1 MEKPRLL
8 LLFLTLFF
16 VMLGFGII
24 IPNLAYYAED
34 IGATPTEI
42 AVLMS
47 IYSGMQ
53 LLFAPLWG
61 RLSDKHGRKP
71 AILFGLFGNA
81 VALVAFGLA
90 KSYVWL
96 FIARGAAGV
105 ASAAVLPA
113 VMAYVADVTTE
124 EERGSGMGLMG
135 AAMGLGFILGPALG
149 GIMGRHDLP
158 FFVAGGLSLL
168 TFLFAMFLLPESLSV
183 RKRGF
188 KPRLPGG
195 RDVEARLPEGGDAV
209 RMRGF
214 KPRLP
219 GGRDVEARL
228 SGEHD
233 AEPRL
238 SGERDV
244 EARLSD
250 EHDAE
255 ARLSGD
261 GAHHKWVSPREIFRW
276 TTLKSPLNS
285 LFLVA
290 FFTTFSFA
298 GLEATFPLFIS
309 EEPWNYGQREMGWM
323 FAIIGVIVVPL
334 QGGLLGRLINRFGE
348 RRLILIGMVLNA
360 VGMALLS
367 GPSWFAP
374 TSFLMLASYLTIAGI
389 GNQLIRPTNTSWI
402 SKQTHIGQGTA
413 IGIMDAFLS
422 LGRILGP
429 LLGGWLY
436 EQDAYPYP
444 VLAGILLIATV
455 CLYIPLRRI
464 RYDTSK

>member
-71 AILFGLFGNA
+71 AILLGLLGNA
-81 VALVAFGLA
+81 VALVGFGLA

-96 FIARGAAGV
+96 FIARSAAGV
-105 ASAAVLPA
+105 ASAAVLPT

-149 GIMGRHDLP
+149 GIMGSHDVP

-168 TFLFAMFLLPESLSV
+168 TFLFAMFLLPESLPFN
-183 RKRGF
+183 KRGF
-188 KPRLPGG
+188 KPHLPGAEAHDESG
-195 RDVEARLPEGGDAV
+195 RGSARD
-209 RMRGF
+209 
-214 KPRLP
+214 
-219 GGRDVEARL
+219 RL
-228 SGEHD
+228 SHYGYKE
-233 AEPRL
+233 
-238 SGERDV
+238 
-244 EARLSD
+244 
-250 EHDAE
+250 
-255 ARLSGD
+255 
-261 GAHHKWVSPREIFRW
+261 FW
-276 TTLKSPLNS
+276 TGMKSPLNS

-298 GLEATFPLFIS
+298 GLEATFPLFI
-309 EEPWNYGQREMGWM
+309 EKGWNYGQREMGWM

-374 TSFLMLASYLTIAGI
+374 TSFLMLTSYLTLAGI

-444 VLAGILLIATV
+444 VLAGILLVATV
-455 CLYIPLRRI
+455 CLYVPLRRI
-464 RYDTSK
+464 RLFQD

>member
-81 VALVAFGLA
+81 VALVGFGLA

-149 GIMGRHDLP
+149 GIMGRHDMP

-209 RMRGF
+209 RKRGF

-219 GGRDVEARL
+219 GGRD
-228 SGEHD
+228 

-244 EARLSD
+244 
-250 EHDAE
+250 E

-298 GLEATFPLFIS
+298 GLEATFPLFI
-309 EEPWNYGQREMGWM
+309 EKGWNYGQREMGWM